1 MTTPVQVGLTALPVL
16 VGALGCF
23 DRIETYLNQPPSE
36 ASKRDSQSQACRS
49 WEKGRD
55 FTLDEVCIELEGKQ
69 ILHNFTHCFPAESI
83 SLIVGPSGAGKTTIL
98 NAMLAELPVKSGLIS
113 TPPSSV
119 AYCSQEPWVRNSSM
133 RHAIC
138 GEALWEQD
146 WYKEVIQACFPDGAP
161 EMPGDSTQM
170 SEGQRKKL
178 VSLAERPSIAP
189 ITDMTCCKNVDLIFF
204 AGSCTRSVFSG
215 ALSPSG
221 RLLSWDGPWLP
232 ACHIITSSWSRWP
245 AKAHAT
251 NCHIDGLVQ

>member
-23 DRIETYLNQPPSE
+23 DRIETYLNQPPSG
-36 ASKRDSQSQACRS
+36 ASKRRPQSQACRS

-69 ILHNFTHCFPAESI
+69 ILHNFTYCFPAGSI

-133 RHAIC
+133 RDAIC
-138 GEALWEQD
+138 GEALWDQD
-146 WYKEVIQACFPDGAP
+146 WYNEVIQACFPDGAP
-161 EMPGDSTQM
+161 EMPGDGTQM

-178 VSLAERPSIAP
+178 VSQSRRKTLDCANHRYDLLQECRSNILRRFLHAQCILVRPWSLWTTALMGWTMAP
-189 ITDMTCCKNVDLIFF
+189 
-204 AGSCTRSVFSG
+204 SWPYHHVF
-215 ALSPSG
+215 L
-221 RLLSWDGPWLP
+221 DEM
-232 ACHIITSSWSRWP
+232 AC
-245 AKAHAT
+245 
-251 NCHIDGLVQ
+251 